1 MSGTERRRT
10 RDDRGQSEVL
20 GFILLTA
27 VVVFASSTLVVYGSM
42 AISGQEDV
50 AAVSHAERGLDQFDA
65 RASQVALGGSSVQEV
80 DFANLDSLGHAHA
93 ADDGWL
99 SVTLRPES
107 GAPTEVVNESLGSVF
122 YRRGETT
129 VAYQGG
135 GIWRADGEGTA
146 MLSRPEFHYT
156 EGTLTIPV
164 VSVDGDAGLT
174 DRAYVQKN
182 GAPTR
187 AFPDRS
193 RDLHN
198 KLESGRVVVTV
209 QSDYY
214 EAWGRYFEDS
224 TDGVVTYDH
233 DADTVTVVFFALPDV
248 RKYDVGIVATSGT
261 GELRVEGNGAYVDS
275 YDSTQGDY
283 AATQSAN
290 GSMRISGDVYTT
302 GDSRIEGDVTSG
314 GIVDVDGSSEIRG
327 DVQWTDEPEPD
338 AAARSKISG
347 TVTRIDGIESVAP
360 VDSFVQAYT
369 DRIRADADNDETP
382 YITDN
387 ELSIPGATGELGPGD
402 YYLENLNLEGGETLV
417 LNTTDGN
424 VRVAVRDWVN
434 LDAGNVHVVGDGTA
448 HIVVAS
454 EATTRAQVTG
464 EGSKDVHFHVGKSSS
479 VHVPGEKADRLVVF
493 GPSHFSATVAGS
505 NGNPAS
511 FDGVIFAPAG
521 ETGSGYLYV
530 KQGDVYGLVMTGN
543 LTAGQ
548 NGAVHYDRGLDNTLT
563 DDSTL
568 SELEYLHVSVHRVLV
583 KSA

>member
-1 MSGTERRRT
+1 MSGIDRRRT
-10 RDDRGQSEVL
+10 GDDRGQSEVL

-27 VVVFASSTLVVYGSM
+27 VVVFASSMLVVYGSM

-65 RASQVALGGSSVQEV
+65 RASQVALGGSSVQQV
-80 DFANLDSLGHAHA
+80 DLASLDNLGHAYTD
-93 ADDGWL
+93 DDGWVA
-99 SVTLRPES
+99 VTLRPES
-107 GAPTEVVNESLGSVF
+107 GAPTEVVNGSLGSVF

-135 GIWRADGEGTA
+135 GIWRADGEGTT

-164 VSVDGDAGLT
+164 VSVDGDTGLT
-174 DRAYVQKN
+174 DRVYVRKN
-182 GAPTR
+182 GTSTR

-198 KLESGRVVVTV
+198 KLESGRVEVTV

-233 DADTVTVVFFALPDV
+233 DAEAVTVVFFALPDV

-261 GELRVEGNGAYVDS
+261 GELRVAGTGAYVDS
-275 YDSTQGDY
+275 YDSTQGEY
-283 AATQSAN
+283 AATKSLN

-302 GDSRIEGDVTSG
+302 GDSRIDGDVTSG
-314 GIVDVDGSSEIRG
+314 GIVNLDGSSQING
-327 DVQWTDEPEPD
+327 NVQWTDEPEPD
-338 AAARSKISG
+338 ATERSKISG
-347 TVTRIDGIESVAP
+347 TVTKIDGIESVDP
-360 VDSFVQAYT
+360 IDSFVRAYT
-369 DRIRADADNDETP
+369 DRIRADADNDQTP

-387 ELSIPGATGELGPGD
+387 ELSVPGTTAELGPGD
-402 YYLENLNLEGGETLV
+402 YYLESLNLEGDETLV

-434 LDAGNVHVVGDGTA
+434 LDSGNIRVVGDGTA
-448 HIVVAS
+448 HVVVAS

-479 VHVPGEKADRLVVF
+479 VHIPGEKANRLVVF
-493 GPSHFSATVAGS
+493 GPRHFSATVTGS
-505 NGNPAS
+505 NANPAS

-521 ETGSGYLYV
+521 ETGTGYLYV

-548 NGAVHYDRGLDNTLT
+548 YGAVHYDRGLDNTLT

-568 SELEYLHVSVHRVLV
+568 SELEYLHVSVHRLLV